1 MEVLFFM
8 AKIGFFDSG
17 VGGLTIWA
25 EVLKAVPNVDT
36 VYLADSAN
44 SPYGNKSADEIIAL
58 CRKNTQWLI
67 DQGCGLVVVACNT
80 ATTQAIAILREEFSV
95 PFVGIEPAVKPAAF
109 ASKTRHIA
117 VLATAGTLE
126 SDVFHKTKDAFTKD
140 VRVDTRVGEGLV
152 AAIEKGQL
160 QTNEFAQLLNSHLDA
175 LITPTVDCLVL
186 GCTHYPLFTKH
197 IAKYIRQPLLIIDS
211 GKAVAN
217 RVSELWAV
225 QNADTG
231 IRAQHQLVTSAN
243 NIEVLRKI
251 ALLVSPYGSANS
263 HFSSLYQSE

>member
-1 MEVLFFM
+1 M

-25 EVLKAVPNVDT
+25 EVLKSVSHADT
-36 VYLADSAN
+36 VYLADSVN
-44 SPYGNKSADEIIAL
+44 SPYGNKSRDQIIAL

-67 DQGCGLVVVACNT
+67 NQGCGLIVVACNT
-80 ATTQAIAILREEFSV
+80 ATTQAIGILREEFSV
-95 PFVGIEPAVKPAAF
+95 PFVGIEPAIKPAAF

-140 VRVDTRVGEGLV
+140 VKMDARVGEGLV
-152 AAIEKGQL
+152 AAIENGQL
-160 QTNEFAQLLNSHLDA
+160 QTNSFTDLLNSHLDV
-175 LITPTVDCLVL
+175 LITPSVDCLVL
-186 GCTHYPLFTKH
+186 GCTHYPLFKKH

-217 RVSELWAV
+217 RVSELWTV
-225 QNADTG
+225 QNETKG
-231 IRAQHQLVTSAN
+231 VRAQHQLVTSAD
-243 NIEVLRKI
+243 NIDVLRKI